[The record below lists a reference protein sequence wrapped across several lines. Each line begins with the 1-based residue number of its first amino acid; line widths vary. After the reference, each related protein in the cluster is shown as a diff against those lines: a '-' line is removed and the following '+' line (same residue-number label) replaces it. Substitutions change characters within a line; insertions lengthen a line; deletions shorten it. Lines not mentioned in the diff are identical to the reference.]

1 MVKAN
6 ILNGMKEIAGFVG
19 FSEVTVLKHKREYP
33 GMPISK
39 KGGLWIGDPDRLEQF
54 YKDMAAGETGKWL
67 GLPAEVVKDKA
78 GDKAGQEG

>member
-19 FSEVTVLKHKREYP
+19 FSESTVIKHKREYP

-39 KGGLWIGDPDRLEQF
+39 KGGLWIGDPERLEQF
-54 YKDMAAGETGKWL
+54 YKDMAAGKTGRWL
-67 GLPAEVVKDKA
+67 GLPAEA
-78 GDKAGQEG
+78 GKGKEEGKAGQEG